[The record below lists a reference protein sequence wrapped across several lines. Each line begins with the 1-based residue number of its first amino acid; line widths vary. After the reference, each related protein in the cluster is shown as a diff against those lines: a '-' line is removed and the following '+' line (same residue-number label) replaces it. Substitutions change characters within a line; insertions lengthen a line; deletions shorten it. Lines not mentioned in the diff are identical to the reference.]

1 MHFKIDNNLRKI
13 ADFTNCITLEAL
25 SRHLCDEFVAAGL
38 IEDEPYN
45 YGNSVMDATRCEL
58 VRDIAANLCHALS
71 VNRVPADVFGAF
83 CALTLMGE
91 SNCPECGGTM
101 ELYEDDGKWQS
112 SGDRDCP
119 PSYESYRRE
128 YHCNCCGCKAFAT
141 GLSDVQDFDAE
152 DENNITYEN
161 D

>member
-13 ADFTNCITLEAL
+13 ADFTNCTTLETL
-25 SRHLCDEFVAAGL
+25 SRHLCNEFIASDI
-38 IEDEPYN
+38 IEDVPYN
-45 YGNSVMDATRCEL
+45 YGNSVMNATRYSFVSDVVE
-58 VRDIAANLCHALS
+58 ILCHALS

-91 SNCPECGGTM
+91 GNCPECGGAM
-101 ELYEDDGKWQS
+101 ELYKNDGKWQS
-112 SGDRDCP
+112 SGDRYCL
-119 PSYESYRRE
+119 PSYKSHHRE

-141 GLSDVQDFDAE
+141 DLSDAQNFDAE
-152 DENNITYEN
+152 DKNNITYEN